1 VLQTTRHG
9 TLNTAI
15 ACARREYS
23 HPQSKQYL
31 TLHTVDNAH
40 TKASDIFAVAPTP
53 TQLLSASGSSS
64 INVYDTTQPDFP
76 LVQTLDKAHP
86 LGIHH
91 LVTAKESTAR
101 RAASAGFEGKV
112 KIWSQDSDAQWV
124 LDGEIV
130 DQNKAGDIWAIAL
143 SADGQYLA
151 SSSISGKIN
160 VWSLDKAQG
169 FPRIREY
176 ETKGSFGLC
185 VALSDNGSFTASG
198 HENGSVYVFSND
210 TGRLVHSLAGL
221 VHPVRSVAFSPAS
234 TLLAAGGDARVIALY
249 DVKSGEQVAN
259 FTGHGGWVLTL
270 DWSDTGEYLLS
281 GSHDSKAKIWRVET
295 RTCVA
300 THSHGDKPLWT
311 ARWLPKAPTKSEMF
325 ALGGGNNS
333 ISFYREAA
341 G

>member
-1 VLQTTRHG
+1 MT
-9 TLNTAI
+9 I
-15 ACARREYS
+15 AYAEPLYS
-23 HPQSKQYL
+23 QLQSKQYL

-40 TKASDIFAVAPTP
+40 PKASDIFAVAPTA

-64 INVYDTTQPDFP
+64 INVYDTTQPEFP

-91 LVTAKESTAR
+91 LVTAKETTAR

-112 KIWSQDSDAQWV
+112 KIWSQGEDGLWV
-124 LDGEIV
+124 EDGEIV
-130 DQNKAGDIWAIAL
+130 DQNKPGDIWAIAL

-151 SSSISGKIN
+151 SSSINGKIN
-160 VWSLDKAQG
+160 VWSLDKAKD

-198 HENGSVYVFSND
+198 HENGSIYVFSND

-221 VHPVRSVAFSPAS
+221 VHPVRSIAFSPAS
-234 TLLAAGGDARVIALY
+234 KLLAAGGDARVIALY
-249 DVKSGEQVAN
+249 DVTSGEQVAN

-281 GSHDSKAKIWRVET
+281 GSHDSKAKVWRVET
-295 RTCVA
+295 RMCVA

-311 ARWLPKAPTKSEMF
+311 AKWLPKSPTKSEMF

>member
-1 VLQTTRHG
+1 M
-9 TLNTAI
+9 
-15 ACARREYS
+15 
-23 HPQSKQYL
+23 
-31 TLHTVDNAH
+31 
-40 TKASDIFAVAPTP
+40 
-53 TQLLSASGSSS
+53 
-64 INVYDTTQPDFP
+64 
-76 LVQTLDKAHP
+76 QTLDKAHP

-112 KIWSQDSDAQWV
+112 KIWSQGEDGLWV
-124 LDGEIV
+124 EDGEIV
-130 DQNKAGDIWAIAL
+130 DQNKPGDIWAIAL

-151 SSSISGKIN
+151 SSSINGKIN
-160 VWSLDKAQG
+160 VWSLDKAKN

-198 HENGSVYVFSND
+198 HENGSIYVFSND

-221 VHPVRSVAFSPAS
+221 VHPVRSIAFSPAS
-234 TLLAAGGDARVIALY
+234 KLLAAGGDARVIALY
-249 DVKSGEQVAN
+249 DVTSGEQVAN

-281 GSHDSKAKIWRVET
+281 GSHDSKAKVWRVET
-295 RTCVA
+295 RMCVA

-311 ARWLPKAPTKSEMF
+311 AKWLPKSPTKSEMF